1 MSAPAIPSLKPVSWA
16 VALAVSWRSLK
27 RRFLRALITMI
38 GVVLGIAFLVYMR
51 VTNDITNALIA
62 VASDDRLLYQRL
74 QEKGVEVN
82 AQAGTDRMMLMLIG
96 LSLVIC
102 MVGIVNAML
111 MSVTERVKEIGTL
124 KCLGALDSFIVKA
137 YFIESSLQGVIG
149 TVLGLVLGLGVALVV
164 NGMTYRGY
172 VFRELPYGQVALSL
186 LLGLVLGSLMSVVAA
201 VGPALFAARKEPVE
215 AMRVEE

>member
-1 MSAPAIPSLKPVSWA
+1 MSITAIPSLKPVSWA
-16 VALAVSWRSLK
+16 VAFTVSWRSLK
-27 RRFLRALITMI
+27 RRFLRSLITMI

-51 VTNDITNALIA
+51 VTNDITAALIA
-62 VASDDRLLYQRL
+62 VNDPGLNQRL
-74 QEKGVEVN
+74 QEKGVDIFG
-82 AQAGTDRMMLMLIG
+82 QAGADRMMIHLIG

-124 KCLGALDSFIVKA
+124 KCLGALDSFIVKT
-137 YFIESSLQGVIG
+137 YFIESSLQGVLG
-149 TVLGLVLGLGVALVV
+149 TALGLVLGLLVALVV
-164 NGMTYRGY
+164 TGVSYRGY
-172 VFRELPYGQVALSL
+172 VLTHLPIGPVAVSL
-186 LLGLVLGSLMSVVAA
+186 LLGLVLGSLMSVAAA